1 MAEMRW
7 DRMTAMVSRE
17 LTGQTPGIFKLVF
30 IDGVRRYEFVMDI
43 SDARHLGKISRLLR
57 WENFKLWLRHPIKM
71 YRANFR
77 S

>member
-1 MAEMRW
+1 MADMKW
-7 DRMTAMVSRE
+7 TRMTAMVNRDMAGTSPD
-17 LTGQTPGIFKLVF
+17 LFKLVF
-30 IDGVRRYEFVMDI
+30 QDGVRKYEFVMDI